1 MAHAPKPL
9 ILGLLTDLSLET
21 ARPFF
26 LSLEKSG
33 YSGDLCLFVSG
44 LAADLRDFLQ
54 ARRINLVPFQP
65 AYLKPKWARLAGL
78 ARPFISRERFQR
90 LDAQLGLACLHP
102 HCARH
107 AYYLAYLAECGA
119 GYDRVMLTDIR
130 DVLFQTDPFAFAL
143 PDGLGV
149 FSEDPGVTIGTSHH
163 ASVWVRHGYGRAVL
177 DKLRHKPIFCA
188 GTIFGTPAAVSDYC
202 ARALRLFYARKT
214 RWTIDQAT
222 FNYILHLQPPPNVH
236 RFDNDAG
243 PVLTLGNMDPARL
256 RFNAA
261 GRLINPAGSV
271 YNTLHQ
277 YDRHPAL
284 AQQLIRLLT

>member
-1 MAHAPKPL
+1 MAHAPKQL
-9 ILGLLTDLSLET
+9 ILGLLADLSLEK

-33 YSGDLCLFVSG
+33 YQGDLCLFVNG
-44 LAADLRDFLQ
+44 LAADLRDFLR
-54 ARRINLVPFQP
+54 ARRINVVPFQP
-65 AYLKPKWARLAGL
+65 AYLKPKWARLSGL
-78 ARPFISRERFQR
+78 ARPFLTRERFQK
-90 LDAQLGLACLHP
+90 LETQLGLAYMHP

-119 GYDRVMLTDIR
+119 DYDHVMLTDIR
-130 DVLFQTDPFAFAL
+130 DVLFQMNPFSFAL
-143 PDGLGV
+143 PDGLAV
-149 FSEDPGVTIGTSHH
+149 FSEDPSLTIGNSSH
-163 ASVWVRHGYGRAVL
+163 ASVWIRHGYGQAVL
-177 DKLRHKPIFCA
+177 DKLRDKPIFCA
-188 GTIFGTPAAVSDYC
+188 GTIFGTPAAIRDYC
-202 ARALRLFYARKT
+202 ARALRLFQARKT

-243 PVLTLGNMDPARL
+243 PVLTLGGVDPARL

-261 GRLINPAGSV
+261 GRLVNPAGSV

-277 YDRHPAL
+277 YDRHPQL
-284 AQQLIRLLT
+284 AQQLIQLLT